1 MWPERCVTYVPG
13 LYTDKMA
20 RQEGFEPPTLSSGG

>member
-1 MWPERCVTYVPG
+1 MSPG
-13 LYTDKMA
+13 RTLIKVA